1 MPFIAGEHFA
11 LLGWAHDQLDRRPE
25 RFGDRV
31 QQDGNRNERDCDN
44 EHPGAG
50 WHIRIGRDEE
60 ADHPDEQDA
69 ECEQRIDADGSDERA
84 FFALE
89 VEFAA
94 WAVVDQVHVTPKQPS
109 SAAYAAGQGGA
120 APERLEL
127 GSRSS
132 AVRHCPSRYRP
143 GAAPTPPPVL
153 GEPVTPGAWHRPS
166 LARERATLTVAA
178 VRMGHDGAVNKRA
191 LAGLVA
197 MSVVA
202 GACGGGDTADPEAF
216 CELIREGVGV
226 GASNQDTQAQE
237 FDQLLVVAPDEVGE
251 AVQQLSNTTRG
262 LRDIDELDQLFAAA
276 FDPDAQAARAD
287 FNEYAVDVCG
297 YTGEALAD
305 DQVTSTTDPLNDLRT
320 FISDSF
326 PGEAWAS
333 KVRYD
338 ITDADGAVI
347 DIRVTFIIGA
357 NGDEPIQACNAVSI
371 YAYQVRDASGAVAV
385 FDDELLVA
393 GRDGATGICAET

>member
-1 MPFIAGEHFA
+1 
-11 LLGWAHDQLDRRPE
+11 
-25 RFGDRV
+25 
-31 QQDGNRNERDCDN
+31 
-44 EHPGAG
+44 
-50 WHIRIGRDEE
+50 
-60 ADHPDEQDA
+60 
-69 ECEQRIDADGSDERA
+69 
-84 FFALE
+84 
-89 VEFAA
+89 
-94 WAVVDQVHVTPKQPS
+94 
-109 SAAYAAGQGGA
+109 
-120 APERLEL
+120 
-127 GSRSS
+127 
-132 AVRHCPSRYRP
+132 
-143 GAAPTPPPVL
+143 
-153 GEPVTPGAWHRPS
+153 
-166 LARERATLTVAA
+166 
-178 VRMGHDGAVNKRA
+178 MGHDGAVNKRA

-338 ITDADGAVI
+338 ITDADSAVI

-371 YAYQVRDASGAVAV
+371 YAYQVRDVSGAVAV